1 MARPDSGFP
10 RDRKIPPLSVTSSL
24 RVLMT
29 LATVF
34 LSLMWCQGPRT
45 AFADTATDRVLAKA
59 RAVVDPADRIELL
72 EEALKDPAAKGQ
84 GLADLYFQTGLA
96 YKELKDYF
104 RAIEHFNYC
113 LAFTRHIV
121 PVVLEK
127 THCLILLDQLDEAS
141 GVLELALAAAPGMG
155 QPYVLKG
162 MIYEKEGQLVKA
174 EDEFTRALNFEPQ
187 SVSALEMRANVR
199 IKQGKPIKALED
211 TSALI
216 RLSPD
221 KPEAFLT
228 RARIHV
234 KLKEYQAALDDYLHV
249 ESLRPDDAS
258 VVKERVLVFFQT
270 DNAQKAL
277 EVLSSLS
284 ARHPED
290 VEALALMARAYILL
304 KNVPEAE
311 RILKQALAKNASYA
325 PAYLYN
331 GLALA
336 RKKDV
341 DGALANLK
349 RAIDLEPT
357 LVEAYKERARIFLSL
372 KENVRAATDLTAA
385 ANLDPGDGEIPALRG
400 LTCMDRMLY
409 DAAVADFTRA
419 LEATPGDSRI
429 LYDRAVAYI
438 LKDEQEAA
446 LKDLEA
452 VLLVKPNAARA
463 LCMRGIIYYHLG
475 KIIEAGQDFQR
486 AVDAAPY
493 DPLLWNNR
501 GFFLYKTN
509 DHKAA
514 LACFNQALQ
523 LNPDYKSA
531 QHNLRVLM
539 QKNEAPILPVHASGG
554 VPHIWPHSGQR
565 TSD

>member
-1 MARPDSGFP
+1 MAQPDLGFP
-10 RDRKIPPLSVTSSL
+10 RYTKILPRSETSSL
-24 RVLMT
+24 RVLLT
-29 LATVF
+29 LAAVLLF
-34 LSLMWCQGPRT
+34 LFSCWCSG
-45 AFADTATDRVLAKA
+45 AAIADSATDRVLAKA
-59 RAVVDPADRIELL
+59 RAVADPADRIELL
-72 EEALKDPAAKGQ
+72 EEALKDTTAKGEA
-84 GLADLYFQTGLA
+84 LADLYFQTGLA

-104 RAIEHFNYC
+104 RAIEYFNYS
-113 LAFTRHIV
+113 LAFTRNIV
-121 PVVLEK
+121 PVLLEK

-141 GVLELALAAAPGMG
+141 SVLEIALAASPGMG

-162 MIYEKEGQLVKA
+162 MIYEKEGHLVKA

-187 SVSALEMRANVR
+187 SMAALEMRAKVR

-234 KLKEYQAALDDYLHV
+234 KLKEYQAALDDYSHV
-249 ESLRPDDAS
+249 ESLQPGDGS
-258 VVKERVLVFFQT
+258 VVKEKVLVFFQT

-341 DGALANLK
+341 DGALASLK

-357 LVEAYKERARIFLSL
+357 LVEAFKERARIFMSL

-385 ANLDPGDGEIPALRG
+385 ANLDPGDGESAGAPRSHVHG
-400 LTCMDRMLY
+400 
-409 DAAVADFTRA
+409 
-419 LEATPGDSRI
+419 
-429 LYDRAVAYI
+429 
-438 LKDEQEAA
+438 
-446 LKDLEA
+446 
-452 VLLVKPNAARA
+452 PNAVR
-463 LCMRGIIYYHLG
+463 RGS
-475 KIIEAGQDFQR
+475 R
-486 AVDAAPY
+486 
-493 DPLLWNNR
+493 
-501 GFFLYKTN
+501 
-509 DHKAA
+509 
-514 LACFNQALQ
+514 
-523 LNPDYKSA
+523 
-531 QHNLRVLM
+531 
-539 QKNEAPILPVHASGG
+539 
-554 VPHIWPHSGQR
+554 
-565 TSD
+565 